1 MSQILVTLVSALSF
15 AKRCM
20 YGAPDDKAV
29 KKQEQLFWFI
39 MFLDRSCF
47 KSQNNFNKKYV
58 YKNIEIYSTNKYTT
72 ILNN

>member
-1 MSQILVTLVSALSF
+1 MSQILVTSVSALSF

-39 MFLDRSCF
+39 MFLDRSSF
-47 KSQNNFNKKYV
+47 KSQNNFNKK